1 MRRRYL
7 VLAAVL
13 ILCGGI
19 VMYVALTGESGDRV
33 QALYSRIQKEYDIE
47 LTDSVIA
54 SVEYE
59 PYYSRDYA
67 CVAAMKLTEEYA
79 QTLGETVQNDA
90 SWIRTRKSKGLI
102 DEYIEPCLSSFEKL
116 ADLKQCCTEED
127 SYMKL
132 IIHDEH
138 AKEFSV
144 LVLNAPKAEL
154 FYFTLH

>member
-1 MRRRYL
+1 M
-7 VLAAVL
+7 V
-13 ILCGGI
+13 
-19 VMYVALTGESGDRV
+19 
-33 QALYSRIQKEYDIE
+33 
-47 LTDSVIA
+47 A
-54 SVEYE
+54 SVECE

-79 QTLGETVQNDA
+79 QALGETVQNDA
-90 SWIRTRKSKGLI
+90 SWVRTRKSKELI

-116 ADLKQCCTEED
+116 ADLKRCCTEED